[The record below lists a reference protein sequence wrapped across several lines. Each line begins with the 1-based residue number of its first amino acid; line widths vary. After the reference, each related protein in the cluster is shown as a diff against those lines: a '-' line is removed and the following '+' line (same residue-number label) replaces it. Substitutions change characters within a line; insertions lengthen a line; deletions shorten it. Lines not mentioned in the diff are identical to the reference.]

1 MATAAQAPDASSIVA
16 SLGISTGGESNVDT
30 VSAEAE
36 GSEDSGAGTVAESGE
51 EGEREG
57 ADEAASDGAA
67 TEGAAVQP
75 QGTDAKRPKLA
86 ELTTDEAL
94 KTPEGIKA
102 AAEAIRRATVKH
114 HKSYRLLVQREQ
126 EAKATTQ
133 RATAAEQ
140 NYQRLT
146 GGLNS
151 TLSLL
156 QQGTPEQALHALGVL
171 RGKAG
176 VDAYEELT
184 STVIGIKKNATTEES
199 PKVKKLEE
207 EIAKIREERE
217 HERTVA
223 DNNQW
228 RHSIA
233 AAAAATGEGGAP
245 VHPGIAHFVRAG
257 KFTLADIVKAV
268 EIDKVNYSHTDGKF
282 NGRSLSDRDALAG
295 VERALA
301 DLIPAGAA
309 PAPAPKGGAKPVGRL
324 PGRGVPPSRA
334 ASGAGSRELTEEER
348 MAELAK
354 DPAVLGMLGL

>member
-36 GSEDSGAGTVAESGE
+36 GSEDSGSGTVAEGGE

-57 ADEAASDGAA
+57 ADEAAADGAA
-67 TEGAAVQP
+67 TESAAVQSP
-75 QGTDAKRPKLA
+75 GADAKRPRLA
-86 ELTTDEAL
+86 DLTTDEAL

-102 AAEAIRRATVKH
+102 AAAAIRQATVKH
-114 HKSYRLLVQREQ
+114 HEAYRRTVQRER

-133 RATAAEQ
+133 RAAAAEQ
-140 NYQRLT
+140 NYHRLT

-184 STVIGIKKNATTEES
+184 STVIGIKKNATAEES

-207 EIAKIREERE
+207 EIARIREERD
-217 HERTVA
+217 HERTVSE
-223 DNNQW
+223 NNQW

-233 AAAAATGEGGAP
+233 TAAAATGEGGAP

-257 KFTLADIVKAV
+257 KFTLADIVRAV
-268 EIDKVNYSHTDGKF
+268 EQDKISHYQST
-282 NGRSLSDRDALAG
+282 GRGLSDRDALAG

-301 DLIPAGAA
+301 DLIPAGAT
-309 PAPAPKGGAKPVGRL
+309 PATPKSAAKPVGRL
-324 PGRGVPPSRA
+324 PGRGVPPARA
-334 ASGAGSRELTEEER
+334 ASGAGSRELSEEER

-354 DPAVLGMLGL
+354 DPTVLGMLGL